1 MKKKYNVNL
10 ILSCLLILSGSMLV
24 VDGIRDIKL
33 EKARALEMHQE
44 QLKKDRVKIL
54 RIWKEE
60 PYEAK
65 LYYLVVDGDT
75 VVGVEQLLN

>member
-1 MKKKYNVNL
+1 MKKKYDVNL
-10 ILSCLLILSGSMLV
+10 ILLYLLFLSGIMLV
-24 VDGIRDIKL
+24 VDSIRDIKL

-54 RIWKEE
+54 KIWREE

-75 VVGVEQLLN
+75 VVGVEQLIY

>member
-1 MKKKYNVNL
+1 MKKRYNVNL
-10 ILSCLLILSGSMLV
+10 ILLYLVILLGIMLV
-24 VDGIRDIKL
+24 VDSIRDIKL

-54 RIWKEE
+54 RIWREE

>member
-1 MKKKYNVNL
+1 MKKRYDVNL
-10 ILSCLLILSGSMLV
+10 ILLYLLTLSGAMLV
-24 VDGIRDIKL
+24 VDSIRDIKL

-54 RIWKEE
+54 KIWREE

-75 VVGVEQLLN
+75 VVGVEQLIY

>member
-1 MKKKYNVNL
+1 MIPNMKINL
-10 ILSCLLILSGSMLV
+10 ILLYLVILLGIMLV
-24 VDGIRDIKL
+24 VDSIRDIKL

>member
-1 MKKKYNVNL
+1 MKKRYNVNMIL
-10 ILSCLLILSGSMLV
+10 IYLVILLGIMLV
-24 VDGIRDIKL
+24 VGSIRDIKL

-54 RIWKEE
+54 KIWREE

-75 VVGVEQLLN
+75 VVGVEQLIY

>member
-1 MKKKYNVNL
+1 MKKRYNVNMIL
-10 ILSCLLILSGSMLV
+10 IYLVILLGIMLV
-24 VDGIRDIKL
+24 VDSIRDIKL

-54 RIWKEE
+54 KIWREE

-75 VVGVEQLLN
+75 VVGVEQLIY

>member
-1 MKKKYNVNL
+1 MKKRHNVNL
-10 ILSCLLILSGSMLV
+10 ILLYLVILLGIMLV
-24 VDGIRDIKL
+24 VDSIRDIKL

-54 RIWKEE
+54 RIWREE

>member
-1 MKKKYNVNL
+1 MKKRYSVNMIL
-10 ILSCLLILSGSMLV
+10 IYLVILLGIMLV
-24 VDGIRDIKL
+24 VDSIRDIKL

-54 RIWKEE
+54 KIWREE

-75 VVGVEQLLN
+75 VVGVEQLIY